1 MKKQKFMKLS
11 AFTSDP
17 SLENSFSAPETHNG
31 EISVVFKGKNVSIH
45 GWDGASWTTIYS
57 WNSSDQQFTFEN
69 TYQNYY
75 LKSLTGSEE
84 EMSVSFFSISRYQGS
99 TPALAGINRET
110 KLYDIEEVPVYTA
123 SDVNKFLTIMSDGS
137 LRWLGLS
144 ESYIVEVIGGEEG
157 GGGEQPVSFSEIF
170 FEEKQSFYDTNNP
183 KSGVTIR
190 DFDSDGNTYV
200 RTEFDGTPATVPVAD
215 FMTFDG
221 NHPQASKFTMSFWF
235 KSAGGI
241 VSNDFRLAG
250 LRTNYGE
257 SGFGFR
263 ITNSS
268 TKMEVYNLVG
278 AAQKIDLPSAIG
290 RDWHHVC
297 MVYEAFELDGTTA
310 LSAGGFSSGDSIHH
324 KMTCYIDGSSNSVVF
339 EGASTGRI
347 LPENSS
353 NLMPFGAIDAI
364 NGSGVSGRRFFDS
377 VEMVEGLA
385 LTGAQVDTIYADAT
399 RQTSAADVA

>member
-110 KLYDIEEVPVYTA
+110 ILYDIEEVPVYTA

-144 ESYIVEVIGGEEG
+144 ESYVVEVIGGGEEPS
-157 GGGEQPVSFSEIF
+157 GGEQPLSFTELF
-170 FEEKQSFYDTNNP
+170 LEETQSFYDTNNP
-183 KSGVTIR
+183 QTGISVQ
-190 DFDSDGNTYV
+190 DFESNGNIYV
-200 RTEFDGTPATVPVAD
+200 RTEFDYSPATIPFAD
-215 FMTFDG
+215 VMTFDG

-235 KSAGGI
+235 KSAGGGS
-241 VSNDFRLAG
+241 VNNFRLAG
-250 LRTNYGE
+250 FKSATD
-257 SGFGFR
+257 GFGMR

-268 TKMEVYNLVG
+268 TKLELINFIG
-278 AAQKIDLPSAIG
+278 SNIKIDLPSAMG

-297 MVYEAFELDGTTA
+297 MVYEAFELDGTTP
-310 LSAGGFSSGDSIHH
+310 LSAGSFVSGDSIHH
-324 KMTCYIDGSSNSVVF
+324 KMTCYIDGSSNSVVV
-339 EGASTGRI
+339 EGASTGRLFKEDSTETFKI
-347 LPENSS
+347 
-353 NLMPFGAIDAI
+353 GAIPGIIGD
-364 NGSGVSGRRFFDS
+364 GQSGRRFFDS